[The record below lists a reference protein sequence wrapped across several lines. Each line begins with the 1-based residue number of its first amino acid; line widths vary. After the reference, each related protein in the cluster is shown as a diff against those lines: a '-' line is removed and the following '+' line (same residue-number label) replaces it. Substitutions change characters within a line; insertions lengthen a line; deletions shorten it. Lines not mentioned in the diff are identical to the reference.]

1 MVNPIKLGFT
11 FGSLAAI
18 LHIGWAL
25 VVAAGFG
32 QTLVDFA
39 LRIHF
44 FTPNTEV
51 EPFEIGRALVL
62 IAVTFSAAFIVAALG
77 GAIWNSFNR
86 MR

>member
-1 MVNPIKLGFT
+1 MINPIKLGFT
-11 FGSLAAI
+11 IGSLAAI

-44 FTPNTEV
+44 FTPNTQV
-51 EPFEIGRALVL
+51 EPFELGRALVL
-62 IAVTFSAAFIVAALG
+62 IAVSFSGALIMATLG
-77 GAIWNSFNR
+77 GAIWNAFNR
-86 MR
+86 A